1 IVCRGKWQGQ
11 EVLGLRV
18 TWEKRYITLG
28 PVATLL
34 GLAFKVDDP
43 DGLLGEREELGSSL
57 ALIPTSTPGVEVGRG
72 HVRLNAAF
80 MNGPNS
86 GTDVFIPMDYLI
98 GGQEM
103 IGHGWKMLMNCLA
116 VGRSISLPAGGT
128 GAAKMASMT
137 TGAYAR
143 IRRQFNMPIGEFEG
157 V

>member
-1 IVCRGKWQGQ
+1 
-11 EVLGLRV
+11 
-18 TWEKRYITLG
+18 
-28 PVATLL
+28 
-34 GLAFKVDDP
+34 
-43 DGLLGEREELGSSL
+43 ELGISL
-57 ALIPTSTPGVEVGRG
+57 ALIPTSTPGVEIGRR
-72 HVRLNAAF
+72 HFPLNAAF

-137 TGAYAR
+137 TGYSAR
-143 IRRQFNMPIGEFEG
+143 NSRQIIMHY
-157 V
+157 